1 MAETPEAA
9 VAAPMPRVRG
19 FWVTP
24 SAEARRVGR
33 GYFALQ
39 AVAGA
44 AWWVAVFT
52 APGVREATL
61 GRIDPV
67 LMGLFDVPLF
77 VLGSAVAAFAAT
89 VDTRPVARLTA
100 CAVVVWTLL
109 VTAGLGIYATITG
122 EAGWGAL
129 IMTAASVGTTVAW
142 LLVSYGRIP
151 AEALLAGPLGFDT
164 AGSASPGRQLA
175 RTLLQLSGF
184 WVLFLAALP
193 ALIAFVEH
201 RWALYL
207 PLPAWSR
214 ALGWALLLLASALGV
229 WAAFAMSLRGDGTP
243 LPSASANRL
252 VVSGPY
258 RWVRNPMALAGIA
271 QAAGVGLVI
280 DSWLV
285 VVYALC
291 GAVYWNAL
299 VRPFEEADLEARF
312 GAAFVSY
319 RQCVR
324 CWAPRLRPVA
334 APPIAG

>member
-1 MAETPEAA
+1 MAEIPEAA
-9 VAAPMPRVRG
+9 VAAPTPRVRG
-19 FWVTP
+19 FWVIP
-24 SAEARRVGR
+24 SAAARRVGR

-77 VLGSAVAAFAAT
+77 VLGSAFAAT
-89 VDTRPVARLTA
+89 GDARPVARRAA
-100 CAVVVWTLL
+100 CAVAVWTLL
-109 VTAGLGIYATITG
+109 VTAGLGVYATITG

-129 IMTAASVGTTVAW
+129 IMTAASVGTTAAW

-164 AGSASPGRQLA
+164 AGSASLGRQLA

-193 ALIAFVEH
+193 ALIVFVEH
-201 RWALYL
+201 RWALHL

-214 ALGWALLLLASALGV
+214 ALGSALLLLASALGV

-252 VVSGPY
+252 VVAGPY

-271 QAAGVGLVI
+271 QAAGVGLVGE
-280 DSWLV
+280 SWLV

-291 GAVYWNAL
+291 GALYWNAL
-299 VRPFEEADLEARF
+299 VRPFEEADLEVRF

-324 CWAPRLRPVA
+324 CWAPRLRPVP
-334 APPIAG
+334 APPIAE